1 MLSVETGDAASLA
14 QSPSRSLEIE
24 RQLAQGSVSL
34 SSDTY
39 ANFFF
44 VLWLFFFIMKHGSQ
58 NNVPSQ
64 NILGGSTQILQ
75 LTPPKFVRVI
85 R

>member
-39 ANFFF
+39 ANFF
-44 VLWLFFFIMKHGSQ
+44 LYYGFFLIMKHGSQ

-64 NILGGSTQILQ
+64 NILGGST
-75 LTPPKFVRVI
+75 PKFVRVI

>member
-39 ANFFF
+39 AIFFF
-44 VLWLFFFIMKHGSQ
+44 VLWFFFYYETWIAK
-58 NNVPSQ
+58 
-64 NILGGSTQILQ
+64 
-75 LTPPKFVRVI
+75 
-85 R
+85 